1 MSMKLSEVLNISRH
15 SELNTLAVKDNNEA
29 LVSFVNLGILELYSQ
44 FALDSEEFIIPLRSD
59 RTIYDLP
66 HDFMYLVSAYESYG
80 AGRQGSVN
88 LPVNN
93 ENDPSSVNT
102 INFRQVQITNSQ
114 DGKYVGIIYVKK
126 PDAFTVDDLDKELPL
141 PDQLIQPLLNFMA
154 FKGHSAVRLDGQGEG
169 DIYYLRFKKSCD
181 DILKQGTS
189 IASDDLNMDTRIH
202 DRGFP

>member
-1 MSMKLSEVLNISRH
+1 MKLSEVLNISRH

-80 AGRQGSVN
+80 AGLQGSVN

-102 INFRQVQITNSQ
+102 INFRQVQIPNSQ

>member
-1 MSMKLSEVLNISRH
+1 MKLSEVLNISRH
-15 SELNTLAVKDNNEA
+15 SELNTLAVKDNNES

-80 AGRQGSVN
+80 AGQQGSVN

-93 ENDPSSVNT
+93 ENDPNSVNT
-102 INFRQVQITNSQ
+102 INFRQVQIANSQ
-114 DGKYVGIIYVKK
+114 DGKYVGVIYVKK
-126 PDAFTVDDLDKELPL
+126 PEAFTVDDLDKELPI
-141 PDQLIQPLLNFMA
+141 PDQLVQPLLNFMA

-189 IASDDLNMDTRIH
+189 IAADDLNMDTRIH